1 MSKASENFTH
11 LSPLKQAFLK
21 LEEMQTKLEALERKQ
36 TEPIAIIGMGC
47 RFPGGA
53 NDPESFWQLLRD
65 GVDAIQE
72 GPSDRWDL
80 NTYYDSNPETP
91 GKIYTRRGGF
101 LERVDEFDAS
111 FFGLAPR
118 EAAIADPQQRLLLE
132 VSWEALE
139 NAGQAP
145 DKLTGSSSGVFVGI
159 NSDDYKQLQLM
170 SGDTTNF
177 NAYTFTGNT
186 SSVAA
191 GRLSYFLGFSGPT
204 LAVDTACSSS
214 LVVVHL
220 ACQSLRAG
228 ECRLAL
234 AGGVQLILSPQTTIW
249 MSK

>member
-1 MSKASENFTH
+1 MNEPSQTLDQASVPQR
-11 LSPLKQAFLK
+11 LMLALK
-21 LEEMQTKLEALERKQ
+21 EARTQIEAVERAKR
-36 TEPIAIIGMGC
+36 EPIAIIGMGC

-72 GPSDRWDL
+72 VPSDRWDL

-170 SGDTTNF
+170 SGDTT
-177 NAYTFTGNT
+177 
-186 SSVAA
+186 
-191 GRLSYFLGFSGPT
+191 
-204 LAVDTACSSS
+204 
-214 LVVVHL
+214 
-220 ACQSLRAG
+220 
-228 ECRLAL
+228 
-234 AGGVQLILSPQTTIW
+234 
-249 MSK
+249 